1 MVFLKQLVA
10 LGVLA
15 AAPWL
20 TAAAQGHEHMDM
32 SMPMP
37 AKPKPKP
44 AKVRPAAPRL
54 VAPPKAGTTVD
65 QPAATGAPAP
75 VVAPADTSHHAGHE
89 HSMEGMNMNGT
100 APAEPAKASQMNH
113 MDSMDMTGGSHDMG
127 AMGMAHDST
136 MAMPGMSHAFS
147 RRLPMNRNGSGTS
160 WHPDQTPMYMWMQH
174 KGPWMLMYHG
184 AAYGRYTSQ
193 NFNNSGKRGHA
204 NAIDGPN
211 WGMAMAQRE
220 IGARG
225 LLNLSLMVSL
235 DPLTETNGGYPLL
248 FQTGESYKGQP
259 LIDKQHPHDLISGL
273 TVGYTHAVSQDVDV
287 SLYLG
292 YPGEP
297 AIGPVAFMHRIS
309 AMPNPDAPLSHHWT
323 DATHITFGVA
333 TLGVRYKQ
341 FKLEGS
347 NFTGR
352 EPDQYRYDFD
362 RPRADSWAARLN
374 WNPTSTLAL
383 QVSRAFIKSPEDLHP
398 DEDVTRTTA
407 SVLHSRTWG
416 ERRYW
421 ASALVWG
428 LNEHGDGHSGEHAVL
443 AETNLTLGRPTFYGR
458 YEFVQKDSEELDF
471 YISNPVDIPLSKVF
485 NIHALTLGSSYRLA
499 SLGGPRGPELS
510 IGGQLTR
517 YFIPADLETESYN
530 YRSPG
535 YGKMPLSASVYL
547 RLTAPWMSMKGM
559 GPKSNG
565 MGGMKM

>member
-1 MVFLKQLVA
+1 MLQLFNKLA
-10 LGVLA
+10 LAALLA
-15 AAPWL
+15 AAPL
-20 TAAAQGHEHMDM
+20 LAAVAQTHEHMDM

-37 AKPKPKP
+37 KATKPKAAKPAPAKP
-44 AKVRPAAPRL
+44 A
-54 VAPPKAGTTVD
+54 
-65 QPAATGAPAP
+65 
-75 VVAPADTSHHAGHE
+75 
-89 HSMEGMNMNGT
+89 
-100 APAEPAKASQMNH
+100 PAKASTARPTPAPAAPAPATAAPAETSPAPAAPAHSMEDMKPGETMKAGEMQHAPGMDMPAGDHAMH
-113 MDSMDMTGGSHDMG
+113 MDMAQDS
-127 AMGMAHDST
+127 GMAMS
-136 MAMPGMSHAFS
+136 GMSHALS
-147 RRLPMNRNGSGTS
+147 RNLPMSRNGSGTS

-184 AAYGRYTSQ
+184 AANARYTSQ
-193 NFNNSGKRGHA
+193 NFNHSNGRGHA

-211 WGMAMAQRE
+211 WAMAMAQRE
-220 IGARG
+220 VGARG

-259 LIDKQHPHDLISGL
+259 LIDRQHPHDLISGL
-273 TVGYTHAVSQDVDV
+273 SASYTHAVNDDVDL

-333 TLGVRYKQ
+333 TVGVRYKQ

-362 RPRADSWAARLN
+362 RPRADSWAGRLN
-374 WNPTSTLAL
+374 WNPSASLAL

-398 DEDVTRTTA
+398 DENVTRTTA
-407 SVLHSRTWG
+407 SVLHSSSWA
-416 ERRYW
+416 ERHYL

-428 LNEHGDGHSGEHAVL
+428 MNEGTGHHAEHAVL

-458 YEFVQKDSEELDF
+458 YEFVQKDSEELEF
-471 YISNPVDIPLSKVF
+471 YSAGSTDNLVSSVY
-485 NIHALTLGSSYRLA
+485 NINALTLGASYRLA
-499 SLGGPRGPELS
+499 SLGGARGPELS
-510 IGGQLTR
+510 VGGQLTG
-517 YFIPADLETESYN
+517 YFIPNSLQVGQYGGATFAG
-530 YRSPG
+530 PG
-535 YGKMPLSASVYL
+535 YGKLPLSASVYL
-547 RLTAPWMSMKGM
+547 RLTAPWMSTKGM
-559 GPKSNG
+559 NAKD
-565 MGGMKM
+565 MGNMKM

>member
-1 MVFLKQLVA
+1 MLLINRILL

-15 AAPWL
+15 AAPL
-20 TAAAQGHEHMDM
+20 LPALAQTHEH
-32 SMPMP
+32 MPMP
-37 AKPKPKP
+37 APTKSK
-44 AKVRPAAPRL
+44 
-54 VAPPKAGTTVD
+54 PPKKLPKSVRHKHV
-65 QPAATGAPAP
+65 
-75 VVAPADTSHHAGHE
+75 VVAPAAPDTSYAVPAHPMGGMKTDPSAPAPTAPMNHAGHT
-89 HSMEGMNMNGT
+89 EGMDMSGAQHNM
-100 APAEPAKASQMNH
+100 
-113 MDSMDMTGGSHDMG
+113 GG
-127 AMGMAHDST
+127 AGMAHDST
-136 MAMPGMSHAFS
+136 LHHTGGMSHALS
-147 RRLPMNRNGSGTS
+147 RHLPMNRNGSGTS
-160 WHPDQTPMYMWMQH
+160 WHPDETPMYMWMQH
-174 KGPWMLMYHG
+174 KGPWMLMYHAG
-184 AAYGRYTSQ
+184 AYGRYTSQ
-193 NFNNSGKRGHA
+193 NFNNNGKRGHA

-211 WGMAMAQRE
+211 WGMVMAQRN

-235 DPLTETNGGYPLL
+235 DPLTETRGGYPLL

-273 TVGYTHAVSQDVDV
+273 TASYTHAVNEDVDV
-287 SLYLG
+287 SLYVG

-352 EPDQYRYDFD
+352 EPDQYRFDFD
-362 RPRADSWAARLN
+362 RPRADSWAGRLN
-374 WNPTSTLAL
+374 WNPGRRLAL

-416 ERRYW
+416 ERRYL

-428 LNEHGDGHSGEHAVL
+428 LNEHGHGHPGEHAVL

-471 YISNPVDIPLSKVF
+471 YLFGPVGVPLSKVF
-485 NIHALTLGSSYRLA
+485 TFHALTLGSSYRLA

-510 IGGQLTR
+510 LGGQLTG
-517 YFIPADLETESYN
+517 YFIPQSLQNDQYRTSYAA
-530 YRSPG
+530 PG

-547 RLTAPWMSMKGM
+547 RLTAPWM
-559 GPKSNG
+559 
-565 MGGMKM
+565 KM